1 MDKETEENLKEE
13 AYDQALKE
21 IYYNNYDCEADA
33 DCFAFFADSDPE
45 FLERYNKLLEEK
57 IEEYKRIWE

>member
-13 AYDQALKE
+13 VYDQALKE

>member
-1 MDKETEENLKEE
+1 MDKETGESLKKE
-13 AYDQALKE
+13 AYNQALKE

-57 IEEYKRIWE
+57 IEEHKRIWE